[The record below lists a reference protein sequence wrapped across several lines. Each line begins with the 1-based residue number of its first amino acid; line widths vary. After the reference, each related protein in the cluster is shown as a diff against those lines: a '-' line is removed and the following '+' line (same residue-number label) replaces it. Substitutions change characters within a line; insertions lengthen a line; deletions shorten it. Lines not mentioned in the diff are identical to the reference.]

1 MNSKRAV
8 EWQWTA
14 DSSVSVL
21 LRLANGD
28 GCQGIRAHLRAH
40 AVGKIQVA
48 LNSINVSE
56 KT

>member
-1 MNSKRAV
+1 M